1 MKNADL
7 FNWGLQQYI
16 KNGKGMVVNP
26 TPKHPLKYIPE
37 NDRLL
42 SQLDQKL
49 INEYNPETQIVLCE
63 PVNPENLQGLW
74 KTGIMTQQIHTA
86 EDIVKSLKH

>member
-7 FNWGLQQYI
+7 FIWGQQQYQ

-26 TPKHPLKYIPE
+26 TPQHSLKYIPKNSE
-37 NDRLL
+37 LL
-42 SQLDQKL
+42 NQLDQKL
-49 INEYNPETQIVLCE
+49 ISQYNPESQIVLCE
-63 PVNPENLQGLW
+63 PVDPKNLQGLW

-86 EDIVKSLKH
+86 ENIVKSIKH

>member
-7 FNWGLQQYI
+7 FIWGKQQYHT
-16 KNGKGMVVNP
+16 NGKGLVVNP

-37 NDRLL
+37 NSKLL
-42 SQLDQKL
+42 NQLDQKL
-49 INEYNPETQIVLCE
+49 ISQYNPESQIVLCE
-63 PVNPENLQGLW
+63 PIDPENLKGLW